1 MKNPLSEIYAKRIL
15 VSEKQDNVVADV
27 KDLKITSGNV
37 IPSAKNDGAAKVK
50 KDVEEP
56 DEDKAFSN
64 GEKAKLHPVKE
75 NANERSSF
83 EGAFERLF
91 KATLNEEEMPEM
103 PEMDEMPSSNE
114 EMADELS
121 SEEDEVTDLA
131 TDLKDIIGKLQGIL
145 DKISDSSETE
155 ENEDFELEEESASEE
170 NVEDETE
177 SENSVKEAVEAED
190 HGHALVN
197 LKSGKDLPNKSKNV
211 IKGAVKTTTGKAVA
225 GDVTSEP
232 EPKELGKTEDMH
244 NPKKKPEPASTVK
257 VGDFFK

>member
-1 MKNPLSEIYAKRIL
+1 MKNPLSEIYANRIL

-37 IPSAKNDGAAKVK
+37 IPSAKNDGSAKVK

-56 DEDKAFSN
+56 EEDKAFSD

-75 NANERSSF
+75 NAEERSSF

-103 PEMDEMPSSNE
+103 SDMPASEEELEDE
-114 EMADELS
+114 S
-121 SEEDEVTDLA
+121 SEEEVSDLA
-131 TDLKDIIGKLQGIL
+131 SDLKDIIGKLQSIL
-145 DKISDSSETE
+145 DKVSDSSESE
-155 ENEDFELEEESASEE
+155 ENKDFELEEESASEE
-170 NVEDETE
+170 NVEEEPE
-177 SENSVKEAVEAED
+177 SEDSVKEAVEAEE

-197 LKSGKDLPNKSKNV
+197 AKSGKDLVNKAKNV
-211 IKGAVKTTTGKAVA
+211 IKGAVKTTTGKATA

-244 NPKKKPEPASTVK
+244 NPKKKPEPNSSVK